1 MGLYMYGYGWV
12 ERRLFMHVEGSLLF
26 SDTKKPGMEHSIP
39 GRALQ
44 ADAVSPSGRGGEVL
58 AD

>member
-39 GRALQ
+39 GVPCRRMQ
-44 ADAVSPSGRGGEVL
+44 
-58 AD
+58 